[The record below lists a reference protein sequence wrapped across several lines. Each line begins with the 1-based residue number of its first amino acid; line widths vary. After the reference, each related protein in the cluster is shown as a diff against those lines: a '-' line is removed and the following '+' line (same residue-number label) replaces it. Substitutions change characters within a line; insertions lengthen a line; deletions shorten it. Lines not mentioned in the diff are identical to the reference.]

1 MTHYGEYNKVIY
13 MCAWNNLTEKVV
25 EGSMG

>member
-13 MCAWNNLTEKVV
+13 MCVWNNLTEKVV